1 MTSAILPIR
10 VSNSL
15 HVPYLNNVMRAGED
29 YRSGP
34 YSTVIP
40 AEMTS
45 MKFSVMIMDDD
56 ILENNEKFDIAIDQS
71 TLPIQVTAISPHQV
85 TVTIMDDESNI

>member
-1 MTSAILPIR
+1 MTLATLPIR
-10 VSNSL
+10 VSNSVL
-15 HVPYLNNVMRAGED
+15 VLYLNNSLRAGED

-40 AEMTS
+40 ANITNV
-45 MKFSVMIMDDD
+45 KFGVMIMDDD

-85 TVTIMDDESNI
+85 TVTIMDDESNE